1 MASKRTRILAAA
13 GMVLVLGGVV
23 GFSVA
28 RDSRSKVAI
37 LTQKVARRDL
47 VSIVSASGEVKPKR
61 YVNIGANPSGR
72 ITPLMVK
79 EGDMVKKGRV
89 RAGIEPPRCE
99 GEPRQSEAA
108 VLSARADMDRALA

>member
-13 GMVLVLGGVV
+13 GMVLVLGGAV

-47 VSIVSASGEVKPKR
+47 VSIVSASGEAKPKR
-61 YVNIGANPSGR
+61 YANIGANPPGR
-72 ITPLMVK
+72 TTHLMAK
-79 EGDMVKKGRV
+79 EGDMDKKG
-89 RAGIEPPRCE
+89 
-99 GEPRQSEAA
+99 Q
-108 VLSARADMDRALA
+108 VLARHEHTPFE